1 MLLLLPKKILKFPT
15 SFVAYSSAHLNVIFG
30 QYHLM
35 NLVFL
40 PGRALGFLL
49 FFLVDWRKPYWISTI
64 CLLPLLSCIIMCT
77 NITEKKKW
85 QACSCS
91 YIIKVTNFHSL
102 HQFSLIILNP
112 KLAQSNLKCCHNA
125 HGNPVIRHRTSKY
138 GKEITKSCE
147 NLKSQCG

>member
-1 MLLLLPKKILKFPT
+1 MAGMFMLL
-15 SFVAYSSAHLNVIFG
+15 
-30 QYHLM
+30 
-35 NLVFL
+35 
-40 PGRALGFLL
+40 
-49 FFLVDWRKPYWISTI
+49 
-64 CLLPLLSCIIMCT
+64 
-77 NITEKKKW
+77 
-85 QACSCS
+85 S

-125 HGNPVIRHRTSKY
+125 HGNPIIRHRTSKY